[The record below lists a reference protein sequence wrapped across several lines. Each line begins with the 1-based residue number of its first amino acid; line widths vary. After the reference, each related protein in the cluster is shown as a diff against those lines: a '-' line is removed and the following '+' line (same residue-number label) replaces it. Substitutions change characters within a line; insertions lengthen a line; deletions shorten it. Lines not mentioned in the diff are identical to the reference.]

1 MKPFRNSEII
11 PPSSI
16 FPTLVD
22 NAFLEPLQLNF
33 QIGVLL
39 VSLEVIHMGKLLI
52 GLDIG
57 TSTVKAILSTPDGRI
72 ISRASVEYPTYFP
85 KPGWAEQ
92 DPQDWWKG
100 VVDSVR
106 RLDAASYGQ
115 VAGIGVSGQG
125 CAVTL
130 IDRYGQVVRP
140 AIIWMDSRSE
150 PQCQRL
156 RDCCLEDVLAQN
168 GKMPAPYNADPVLMW
183 LQDNE
188 PGSIEASE
196 TSLTTTAYINFRLTG
211 QKVANLSD
219 ASILMAFD
227 LERKAWS
234 EDLIQSFGVPAR
246 LYPPLAVCDQVIGEL
261 KPAAAKELGL
271 PAGIPV
277 IAGGEDTSSAGLAS
291 GSAKQGLAFLSLGT
305 AGTIY
310 VPADHKTV
318 HPHLLTFLHVL
329 EDRYLLGG
337 SMAALG
343 ASLSWCHKLL
353 GDQLDFESMLALA
366 QESEPG
372 AGRLIFLPYMSG
384 ELQPINDGNARGVL
398 FGLSLSTEKK
408 HVVRAILE
416 GTAFSIAHNLN
427 IIEALGISIP
437 EVRAVGGPTRSAFW
451 CQVIADIIGR
461 PLNVV
466 SNEGGAPLGDA
477 LLAAKGVGLIQ
488 DAAETAFK
496 SARIEH
502 TYQPDPGLK
511 DLYQGLFSIYR
522 QLYPQ
527 VKEQYAQLA
536 RVREQT

>member
-1 MKPFRNSEII
+1 ME
-11 PPSSI
+11 
-16 FPTLVD
+16 
-22 NAFLEPLQLNF
+22 E
-33 QIGVLL
+33 
-39 VSLEVIHMGKLLI
+39 LLI

-57 TSTVKAILSTPDGRI
+57 TSTVKAILTAPDGQI
-72 ISRASVEYPTYFP
+72 ITRASVEYPTHYP

-92 DPQDWWKG
+92 DPQDWWLG
-100 VVDSVR
+100 VVEVVR
-106 RLDAASYGQ
+106 MLEAATHGE

-130 IDRYGQVVRP
+130 IDRDGQVVRP

-188 PGSIEASE
+188 PASIEAAE
-196 TSLTTTAYINFRLTG
+196 TSLTTTAYINFRLSG
-211 QKVANLSD
+211 QKVANFSD

-227 LERKAWS
+227 LESKAWS
-234 EDLIQSFGVPAR
+234 EDLIQSFDVPAR
-246 LYPPLAVCDQVIGEL
+246 LYPPLAACDQVIGEL
-261 KPAAAKELGL
+261 IPAAAAELGL

-291 GSAKQGLAFLSLGT
+291 GSARQGLVFLSLGT

-318 HPHLLTFLHVL
+318 HPQLLTFLHVL
-329 EDRYLLGG
+329 EGQYLLGG

-353 GDQLDFESMLALA
+353 GDRLDFESMLSLA
-366 QESEPG
+366 QGSEPG

-398 FGLSLSTEKK
+398 FGLSLSTERK
-408 HVVRAILE
+408 HIVRAIME
-416 GTAFSIAHNLN
+416 GTAYAIAHNLA
-427 IIEALGISIP
+427 IIETLGIPIT

-477 LLAAKGVGLIQ
+477 LLAAKGVGLLQ
-488 DAAETAFK
+488 DAAEMALK
-496 SARIEH
+496 AARIEH
-502 TYQPDPGLK
+502 TYQPDPGLN
-511 DLYQGLFSIYR
+511 DLYQGLFAIYR

-527 VKEQYAQLA
+527 VKEQYIQLS
-536 RVREQT
+536 RLHNR

>member
-1 MKPFRNSEII
+1 ME
-11 PPSSI
+11 
-16 FPTLVD
+16 D
-22 NAFLEPLQLNF
+22 
-33 QIGVLL
+33 
-39 VSLEVIHMGKLLI
+39 LLI

-57 TSTVKAILSTPDGRI
+57 TSTVKAILTTPHGKI
-72 ISRASVEYPTYFP
+72 INRASVEYPTVFP
-85 KPGWAEQ
+85 EPGWAEQ
-92 DPQDWWKG
+92 DPLDWWRG
-100 VVDSVR
+100 VVESVGK
-106 RLDAASYGQ
+106 LKAASYGK

-130 IDRYGQVVRP
+130 VDRDGQVVRP
-140 AIIWMDSRSE
+140 AIIWMDTRSE
-150 PQCQRL
+150 PQCQHL

-183 LQDNE
+183 LQENE

-211 QKVANLSD
+211 QKVANFSD

-234 EDLIQSFGVPAR
+234 EDLIQSFDVPAR

-261 KPAAAKELGL
+261 RPAAAKELGL

-291 GSAKQGLAFLSLGT
+291 GSARQGLAFLSLGT

-318 HPHLLTFLHVL
+318 HPQLLTFLHVL
-329 EDRYLLGG
+329 KDQYLLGG

-343 ASLSWCHKLL
+343 ASLAWCHKLL
-353 GDQLDFESMLALA
+353 GEELDFESMLSLA
-366 QESEPG
+366 QESKPG

-384 ELQPINDGNARGVL
+384 ELQPINDGNARGLL

-408 HVVRAILE
+408 HIVRAILE
-416 GTAFSIAHNLN
+416 GTAFAIAHNLN
-427 IIEALGISIP
+427 IIEALGVPIT
-437 EVRAVGGPTRSAFW
+437 EVRAVGGPTRSSFW

-488 DAAETAFK
+488 DVAEIALKAA
-496 SARIEH
+496 SIEH
-502 TYQPDPGLK
+502 TYQPDLSSY

-527 VKEQYAQLA
+527 VKEQYAQLSHLHD
-536 RVREQT
+536 QQYTS

>member
-1 MKPFRNSEII
+1 
-11 PPSSI
+11 
-16 FPTLVD
+16 
-22 NAFLEPLQLNF
+22 
-33 QIGVLL
+33 
-39 VSLEVIHMGKLLI
+39 MGELLI
-52 GLDIG
+52 GIDVG
-57 TSTVKAILSTPDGRI
+57 TSSVKAILTTPDGQI
-72 ISRASVEYPTYFP
+72 INRASVEYPTYFP
-85 KPGWAEQ
+85 NPGWAEQ
-92 DPQDWWKG
+92 DPRDWWRG
-100 VVDSVR
+100 IVQSVR
-106 RLDAASYGQ
+106 MLDASSNGH
-115 VAGIGVSGQG
+115 VVGIGVSGQG

-130 IDRYGQVVRP
+130 IDWEGQLIRP

-150 PQCQRL
+150 PQCQHL

-183 LQDNE
+183 LCENE
-188 PGSIEASE
+188 PGAIKASQ

-211 QKVANLSD
+211 NLAANVSD

-234 EDLIQSFGVPAR
+234 KDLIQSFDVPAR
-246 LYPPLAVCDQVIGEL
+246 LYPPIAACDQVIGEL
-261 KPAAAKELGL
+261 TPAAAQELGL
-271 PAGIPV
+271 SSGIPV

-291 GSAKQGLAFLSLGT
+291 GSVRQGMAFLSLGT

-318 HPHLLTFLHVL
+318 HPNLLTFMHVL
-329 EDRYLLGG
+329 QGQYLLGG

-343 ASLSWCHKLL
+343 ASLSWCQKLL
-353 GDQLDFESMLALA
+353 GGGMDFEGMLALA

-372 AGRLIFLPYMSG
+372 AGQLIFLPYMSG
-384 ELQPINDGNARGVL
+384 ELQPINDGNARGLL

-408 HVVRAILE
+408 NIVRAILE
-416 GTAFSIAHNLN
+416 GTAFAIAHNLD
-427 IIEALGISIP
+427 IIERLGISIS
-437 EVRAVGGPTRSAFW
+437 EVRAVGGPTRSALW

-488 DAAETAFK
+488 DLTETALR
-496 SARIEH
+496 AVRIER
-502 TYQPDPGLK
+502 TYQPDRALS
-511 DLYQGLFSIYR
+511 DFYQGLFSIYR

-527 VKEQYAQLA
+527 LKEHFAQLA
-536 RVREQT
+536 HLRNQRSTS